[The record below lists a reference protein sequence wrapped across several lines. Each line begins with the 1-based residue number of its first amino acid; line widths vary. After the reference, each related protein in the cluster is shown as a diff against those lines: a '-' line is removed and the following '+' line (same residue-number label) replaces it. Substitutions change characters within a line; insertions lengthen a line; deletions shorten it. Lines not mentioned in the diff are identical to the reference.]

1 MKPLYIITVITFIG
15 AFSLMLKKYAREYSL
30 LINIS
35 MSILIIIYLTS
46 SIIPIFNYI
55 KSLISAANIPDKY
68 VSLLFKSLGI
78 CFITQFASDSCRDAG
93 ESSLAS
99 KIEIVGK
106 VSIVTASLPLLDEIS
121 QTTLALLGGK

>member
-15 AFSLMLKKYAREYSL
+15 AFSLVLKKYAREYSL
-30 LINIS
+30 LISIA
-35 MSILIIIYLTS
+35 MSILTIIYLAS
-46 SIIPIFNYI
+46 SIIPIFSYI
-55 KSLISAANIPDKY
+55 KNLVSAANIPDKY
-68 VSLLFKSLGI
+68 SSLLFKSLGI
-78 CFITQFASDSCRDAG
+78 CFLTQFASDSCRDAG

-121 QTTLALLGGK
+121 KTTLALLGG